1 MNISTKG
8 RYGLRA
14 MVDIAVS
21 SMGDYIPLK
30 IIAERQAI
38 SENYLEQVFSV
49 LRKANLVKSARGS
62 QGGYTLSK
70 EASKI
75 TVGEVLRV
83 LEGDLSITGDND
95 GALGLDNTIKVCIN
109 TMVWQQVNEQINKV
123 IDSITLQDL
132 VEKYR
137 SINTEYTL
145 DFII

>member
-14 MVDIAVS
+14 MVDIAVNS
-21 SMGDYIPLK
+21 IGDYIPLK
-30 IIAERQAI
+30 IIAERQNI

-75 TVGEVLRV
+75 TVGEVLRI
-83 LEGDLSITGDND
+83 LEGDLGIAGDD
-95 GALGLDNTIKVCIN
+95 GLLALDKTIKVCIN
-109 TMVWQQVNEQINKV
+109 TVVWQSVNAQINKV
-123 IDSITLQDL
+123 VDSVTLQDL
-132 VEKYR
+132 VEKYK
-137 SINTEYTL
+137 NLNDEYTL

>member
-14 MVDIAVS
+14 MVDIAVHS
-21 SMGDYIPLK
+21 FGDYIPLK
-30 IIAERQAI
+30 VIAERQSI

-75 TVGEVLRV
+75 TVGEVLRT
-83 LEGDLSITGDND
+83 LEGDLDITGDD
-95 GALGLDNTIKVCIN
+95 GGALGVDKTIKVCIN
-109 TMVWQQVNEQINKV
+109 TLVWQEVNEQINKV
-123 IDSITLQDL
+123 MDSVTLQDL
-132 VEKYR
+132 VEKYK
-137 SINTEYTL
+137 SLNDEYIL

>member
-14 MVDIAVS
+14 MVDIAVNS
-21 SMGDYIPLK
+21 LGDYIPLK
-30 IIAERQAI
+30 VIAERQDI

-49 LRKANLVKSARGS
+49 LRKAKLVKSARGS

-75 TVGEVLRV
+75 TVGEVLRI
-83 LEGDLSITGDND
+83 LEGDLSITGDDD
-95 GALGLDNTIKVCIN
+95 GTLGIDKTIKVCIN
-109 TMVWQQVNEQINKV
+109 TMVWQKVNEQINKV
-123 IDSITLQDL
+123 MDAVTLQDL
-132 VEKYR
+132 VEKYNTL
-137 SINTEYTL
+137 NTEYTL

>member
-14 MVDIAVS
+14 MVDIAVN

-109 TMVWQQVNEQINKV
+109 TMVWQQVNDQINKV

-132 VEKYR
+132 VEKY
-137 SINTEYTL
+137 SSLNTEYTL

>member
-14 MVDIAVS
+14 MVDIAVN

-49 LRKANLVKSARGS
+49 LRKSNLVKSARGS

-75 TVGEVLRV
+75 TVGEVLRI
-83 LEGDLSITGDND
+83 LEGDLNITGDND
-95 GALGLDNTIKVCIN
+95 GILGLDNTIKVCIN

-123 IDSITLQDL
+123 MDSITLQDL
-132 VEKYR
+132 VEKYKCL
-137 SINTEYTL
+137 NTEYTL

>member
-14 MVDIAVS
+14 MVDIAVHS
-21 SMGDYIPLK
+21 LGDYIPLK

-38 SENYLEQVFSV
+38 SENYLEQVFSI
-49 LRKANLVKSARGS
+49 LRKAKLVKSARGS

-75 TVGEVLRV
+75 TVGEVLRI
-83 LEGDLSITGDND
+83 LEGDLNISGDDD
-95 GALGLDNTIKVCIN
+95 GALGLDKTIKVCIN
-109 TMVWQQVNEQINKV
+109 TLVWQAVNEQINKV
-123 IDSITLQDL
+123 MDSVTLQDL
-132 VEKYR
+132 VEKYKNLN
-137 SINTEYTL
+137 SEYTL

>member
-14 MVDIAVS
+14 MVDIAVHS
-21 SMGDYIPLK
+21 IGEYIPLK
-30 IIAERQAI
+30 IIAERQNI

-70 EASKI
+70 ESSKI
-75 TVGEVLRV
+75 TVGEVLRI
-83 LEGDLSITGDND
+83 LEGDLGIAGDD
-95 GALGLDNTIKVCIN
+95 GLLALDKTIKVCIN
-109 TMVWQQVNEQINKV
+109 AVVWQSVNEQINKV
-123 IDSITLQDL
+123 VDSVTLQDL
-132 VEKYR
+132 VEKYN
-137 SINTEYTL
+137 SLNAEYTM